1 VTPEQTR
8 RIRLDERRRFRDIFW
23 LNMAPR
29 TRSED
34 SDPVLEVSAVGTADS
49 NGEYLQ
55 HEAVAPH
62 KPHAATVDPMTVI
75 IRSDTVPPSRNDGG
89 NPAAASDGIALQ
101 DAAMLPEETTSITKG
116 RLRAKHSGLFR
127 VLTYVEAHRVTTLM
141 FVVGALLLLL
151 AGLLAAR

>member
-1 VTPEQTR
+1 
-8 RIRLDERRRFRDIFW
+8 
-23 LNMAPR
+23 MAPR

-62 KPHAATVDPMTVI
+62 KPHAAAVDPATVI
-75 IRSDTVPPSRNDGG
+75 IRSDTVPPARNGQAST
-89 NPAAASDGIALQ
+89 AATSDGAALQ
-101 DAAMLPEETTSITKG
+101 DAAMLPEETTSVTKG
-116 RLRAKHSGLFR
+116 RLRGKGWGLFR
-127 VLTYVEAHRVTTLM
+127 VLAYVEAHRITTLM

-151 AGLLAAR
+151 AGLLAVH